1 MADAERP
8 RPFETTLQAVE
19 MMCQVIDIV
28 ERLTEPLAA
37 PFDSCLHES
46 TPRPKVSPAVERK
59 LKELNALRAKY
70 DGRYRATA
78 DLNPSFPLLVLA
90 SERGLTETERRVFET
105 ALALVCRTTRRFEPS
120 PSVGQV
126 SRLVAHWTGSDP
138 QPLLSFFMTGSKLVD
153 AGLIE
158 VVHCRPTVA
167 DWPVFVPRPI
177 LFNLL
182 GCKPERGNL
191 KPQPTRLQS
200 MMQKLPKSMP
210 PIVFFVR
217 LNVVLDTF
225 NHERFALISAFRP
238 DASLE
243 SNLENQ
249 SKLVD
254 AVEEA
259 GLSWFPLVLDW
270 YGEMRRSIYLHRAT
284 EEEARRRLNL
294 HDGQVRLLMP
304 EPTMELMLRL
314 RKQCGFDSF
323 ALGDSGSYLVYEGA
337 GDPPS
342 PVAVDRRLQLNVDAD
357 FIKFRESQGHLVTQR
372 VKEVDGG

>member
-1 MADAERP
+1 MTDTERP
-8 RPFETTLQAVE
+8 RSFETTLQAVE
-19 MMCQVIDIV
+19 MMCQVIDLV

-46 TPRPKVSPAVERK
+46 TPRRKVSPAVERN
-59 LKELNALRAKY
+59 LERLHALRAEY

-105 ALALVCRTTRRFEPS
+105 TLALVCRTTRRFEPS
-120 PSVGQV
+120 PTVGHV
-126 SRLVAHWTGSDP
+126 SRLVAHWTGSEP
-138 QPLLSFFMTGSKLVD
+138 QSLLGFFMTGSKLVD
-153 AGLIE
+153 SGLIE

-167 DWPVFVPRPI
+167 DWPVFIPRPI

-217 LNVVLDTF
+217 LNVVLETF
-225 NHERFALISAFRP
+225 NHERFAMVSAFRP
-238 DASLE
+238 DASLA
-243 SNLENQ
+243 SNLGNQ

-254 AVEEA
+254 AAEEA

-270 YGEMRRSIYLHRAT
+270 CGEMRRSIYLHRAT

-294 HDGQVRLLMP
+294 HEGQVRLLMP
-304 EPTMELMLRL
+304 EPTMEVVLKLRQ
-314 RKQCGFDSF
+314 QCGFDSF
-323 ALGDSGSYLVYEGA
+323 CLGDSGSYLVYEGA

-342 PVAVDRRLQLNVDAD
+342 PVAVDKKLQLNVDAD
-357 FIKFRESQGHLVTQR
+357 FIRYREGQGYLVTQR
-372 VKEVDGG
+372 RPGR